1 MDRKSYNVNTKSGR
15 RNIRNKYQNDYNNK
29 SPKEKDELNEIIF
42 WGRVVLFAVAM
53 TICIAIIAFGGKIN

>member
-29 SPKEKDELNEIIF
+29 SPNEKDELDEMIF
-42 WGRVVLFAVAM
+42 WGRVVLFIVAM
-53 TICIAIIAFGGKIN
+53 AICIAIIAFEGKIN

>member
-29 SPKEKDELNEIIF
+29 SPNEKDELDEIIF
-42 WGRVVLFAVAM
+42 WGRVVLFIVAM
-53 TICIAIIAFGGKIN
+53 AICIAIIAFGGKIN

>member
-29 SPKEKDELNEIIF
+29 SPKEKDELDEMIF
-42 WGRVVLFAVAM
+42 WGRVVLFIVAM
-53 TICIAIIAFGGKIN
+53 AICVAIIAFGGKIN

>member
-29 SPKEKDELNEIIF
+29 SPKEKDELDEMIF
-42 WGRVVLFAVAM
+42 WGRIVLFIVAM
-53 TICIAIIAFGGKIN
+53 AICIAIIAFGGKIN

>member
-29 SPKEKDELNEIIF
+29 TPKEKDELDEMIF
-42 WGRVVLFAVAM
+42 WGRVILFIVAM
-53 TICIAIIAFGGKIN
+53 AICIAIIAFGGKIN